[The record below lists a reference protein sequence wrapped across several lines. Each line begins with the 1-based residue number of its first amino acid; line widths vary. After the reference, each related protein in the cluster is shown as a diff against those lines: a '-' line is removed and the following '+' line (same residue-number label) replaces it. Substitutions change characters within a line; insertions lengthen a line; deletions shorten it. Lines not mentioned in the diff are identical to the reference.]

1 MEEQKGLKSDDL
13 AQQNIMSLS
22 SHKRTL
28 KRLMGKQETQEIYVY
43 IKWPRS
49 RPQTVVHCEP
59 ARKHKNTELKT

>member
-1 MEEQKGLKSDDL
+1 MEEQKRVQCDDL
-13 AQQNIMSLS
+13 AQRNIMSLS

-28 KRLMGKQETQEIYVY
+28 KRLIEKQETQEIYVY